1 MCRLEARTTTVMN
14 TSELTLAIEASN
26 PSAACEGSGP
36 GVALGRVG
44 PGGVELLGVEL
55 LRSAARHDDDLMP
68 AVDRLWSRLAGEGLV
83 RDKTDLARIAVSI
96 GPGGFTG
103 LRVAVTA
110 AKCIAEAVGALCVP
124 VPSASVV
131 ARRAAPDLPRPFAVA
146 LASKRE
152 TTVVTVFD
160 DADRAS
166 ASPSGHAREI
176 DADALQSLG
185 CRALIADRFLPDS
198 IRARCAELDIR
209 IDEPVFDPAACLA
222 AAALIDPIDP
232 AKLVPLY
239 GREPEAVR
247 KWRELHG

>member
-1 MCRLEARTTTVMN
+1 MPDDR
-14 TSELTLAIEASN
+14 SHLTLAIEASN
-26 PSAACEGSGP
+26 PSAADDHSGP
-36 GVALGRVG
+36 GVAIGRVG
-44 PGGVELLGVEL
+44 GVRGVGVELLGVEL

-68 AVDRLWSRLAGEGLV
+68 AVDRLWTRLAAEGLV
-83 RDKTDLARIAVSI
+83 RDKRDLARIAVSI

-110 AKCIAEAVGALCVP
+110 AKCIAEAVGALCIP

-152 TTVVTVFD
+152 TTVVTRFD
-160 DADRAS
+160 DADHPS
-166 ASPSGHAREI
+166 ALPNARAREI
-176 DADALQSLG
+176 DAAALESLG
-185 CRALIADRFLPDS
+185 CRALIADRFLPDT
-198 IRARCAELDIR
+198 IRARCAALAIR
-209 IDEPVFDPAACLA
+209 IDEPVFDPAACLEA
-222 AAALIDPIDP
+222 AAHIDPIDP
-232 AKLVPLY
+232 AQLVPLY